1 MPAIALELITFHLAA
16 SALLFFCVNWIGEH
30 AVDFGY
36 TSTTL
41 FEEPN
46 ESAALNFLIKTLAP
60 TVFIVLLS
68 ALLVTYKLDKYR
80 ILIYLVAYYY
90 YVMRFCAIF
99 ILQKQDLISWKKF
112 LLHSIVGI
120 LIAKI
125 AYDNLIL
132 PKKSLIPDLNSAGNE
147 IWLAIT
153 GFLYA
158 VANKVPVNNG
168 TSTRRKNAY
177 ILRNYNDIRDKFGA
191 QIDNMAPAPE
201 LKLAIYAIL
210 IFENYARPRNIR
222 RLEKL
227 IFWRQKTTGIMQI
240 RSNQN
245 FSDQASVEAGV
256 RAIVDFWNFSEQ
268 DNEYTRCY
276 EAIAFH
282 NKDNDYILKV
292 MSIMEIL
299 ALRID
304 PQYKETWNTIFK

>member
-1 MPAIALELITFHLAA
+1 MPATTLELITFHLAA

-60 TVFIVLLS
+60 TVFIVFLS
-68 ALLVTYKLDKYR
+68 ALLITYKADNYR
-80 ILIYLVAYYY
+80 ISIYLVACYYY
-90 YVMRFCAIF
+90 AIRFFAIF
-99 ILQKQDLISWKKF
+99 ALEKQELVSWKKF
-112 LLHSIVGI
+112 FLYTITGI
-120 LIAKI
+120 LIAKV

-147 IWLAIT
+147 VWLAIT

-158 VANKVPVNNG
+158 VANKVPINNG
-168 TSTRRKNAY
+168 TNARRKNAY
-177 ILRNYNDIRDKFGA
+177 ILRNYRNIKDSFGD
-191 QIDNMAPAPE
+191 QIENKTIATE

-210 IFENYARPRNIR
+210 IFENYARPYNIR

-240 RSNQN
+240 RSDRN
-245 FSDQASVEAGV
+245 FSDQASVAAGV
-256 RAIVDFWNFSEQ
+256 QSIVNFWKSSEQ
-268 DNEYTRCY
+268 DSEYARCY
-276 EAIAFH
+276 DAIAFH
-282 NKDNDYILKV
+282 NKDTDYISKV

-304 PQYKETWNTIFK
+304 PKYKETWNTVFK